1 MTDER
6 LGEIARL
13 EESIDWNFRDKAL
26 LDRAL
31 THRSYAN
38 EKVAQAEGDN
48 EKLEFLGDAVLQ
60 LIISDFLMKKFP
72 DYTEGQLSKLRSS
85 IVNERSFADLSRA
98 FRIGDYL
105 LLGKGEE
112 ASGGRNKPSLLA
124 DAFESVIAAMFLDG
138 GFEQTRTHLSAI
150 LEPFM
155 QESNYDTIYYDYKT
169 AVQEKSMLLFK
180 KMPHYVLISEIGPD
194 HDKSFEAGL
203 YIEERLIATG
213 KGKSKKEAEKQ
224 AARRATEI
232 LDGISIGESPT
243 E

>member
-1 MTDER
+1 MTDKR
-6 LGEIARL
+6 LHEIARL
-13 EESIDWNFRDKAL
+13 EGSIGWSFNNKTL
-26 LDRAL
+26 IDRAL

-38 EKVAQAEGDN
+38 ENMTATNGDN

-85 IVNERSFADLSRA
+85 IVNERSFADLSRT

-124 DAFESVIAAMFLDG
+124 DAFESVIAAIYLDG
-138 GFEQTRTHLSAI
+138 GFEQTRSLVSAI
-150 LEPFM
+150 LAPLIKEGDVDSF
-155 QESNYDTIYYDYKT
+155 YYDYKT
-169 AVQEKSMLLFK
+169 AIQEKSLLLFK
-180 KMPHYVLISEIGPD
+180 KIPHYVLISETGPD
-194 HDKSFEAGL
+194 HDKFFEAGL

-224 AARRATEI
+224 AARLAAEK
-232 LDGISIGESPT
+232 LDGISMGEFPT